1 MRLNETQRSRLQY
14 MYAKWPT
21 HPISAKWPSLSL
33 YHMIGPV
40 TPRVTVWVQTIINRH
55 AMFRQMCTRTDNKE
69 RCADMQ
75 FDTMKKIAEHMQ
87 SEKDAR
93 DVVPNAH
100 TEPISTWAFLFTAQ
114 RAPKISAC
122 LISASTGGHVCQGR
136 AKASSKR
143 YVRW

>member
-1 MRLNETQRSRLQY
+1 MAQLLK
-14 MYAKWPT
+14 YATGLEEACIPLSVISDNDILFTAKSLFERFCTKW
-21 HPISAKWPSLSL
+21 HFS
-33 YHMIGPV
+33 
-40 TPRVTVWVQTIINRH
+40 VQTIINRH